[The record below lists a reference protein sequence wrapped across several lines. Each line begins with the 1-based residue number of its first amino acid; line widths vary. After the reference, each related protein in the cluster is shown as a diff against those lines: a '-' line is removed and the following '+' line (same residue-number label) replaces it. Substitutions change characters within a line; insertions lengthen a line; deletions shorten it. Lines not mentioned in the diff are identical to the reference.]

1 MNKFF
6 SFVIVLLFSTGVLQ
20 SQTLSI
26 ASSGQTGTSGTNW
39 SISGNTLTVTGT
51 ASIQASVIEGHL
63 AGGNDLLVTVPGN
76 MTINEAISFTG
87 SSAQTLTFNTR
98 NEMVINQAISATNG
112 SLSLVLASNYAYNSG
127 GVDINAN
134 ITTNGGHLVIGG
146 GYNSTATSWNGLTI
160 PGGNAASYTNGR
172 DAVEIK
178 AVAVNTGGG
187 DIRIRANTNS
197 SVNNSSSEYYAVEIE
212 DAIINAN
219 GGDISIYGLMRGGY
233 KNGAGVHVGTDGSVS
248 TIETSGAG
256 TIDITG
262 DVEDRA
268 NSNYSWRHGVL
279 IIGWSG
285 TQPVTIRSEQG
296 DISITGNSSI
306 TNSTN
311 YDNSGLQIQNS
322 SSGQVIS
329 IVSQSGAIDMTG
341 TNTREASNEYSN
353 GIRLT
358 PNGTTNCIVI
368 GQEGSTTYSGD
379 VTINANSLRVQNST
393 ASSIDVQTTG
403 NYTIQPSGSSFTYY
417 RVENQTA
424 DDFLFPTAW
433 GLDIGGDIN
442 IGKSGNTGDLD
453 IQQQLSAGG
462 DITIYG
468 GDVDIHNNLYA
479 TGAGSNITVYANL
492 NIHTATTA
500 NVQIHSGDVSVTGGD
515 IKLISDVD
523 GNATGNIHF
532 GHGLY
537 MNSHGG
543 NILLAGGDVNGSGYA
558 SGYIT
563 SSFENEGIRFEYTT
577 QIESEGGNI
586 TMRGRNTTNVVASG
600 YGNWGVGSYNNG
612 FKKFNSGTGKIY
624 IEGISRN
631 GGGLDA
637 GIGFYSSDSFLEFI
651 SANTSADAITF
662 KGSSV
667 TDEGILFTSTHNRI
681 YATGQGGGI
690 NMEGTGNTYAINF
703 QSTTDIL
710 AASGPINLKSTS
722 SEAYVNAGGAQVT
735 LGSKAGSTVTASSA
749 DITLSFDSYDFSGL
763 RQNVNTTGDFTI
775 QPADGSTSFSQ
786 AVSND
791 FFTWSSTQF
800 PSSLTMGKSGNNAE
814 ISIDVD
820 QTVAGSISLYGSLVD
835 INANL
840 TSSATGDILFRA
852 IASGNDDINIAS
864 GKSITKSDG
873 SGSFTAQANG
883 RFNNGGSVTVSGS
896 GSMNI
901 IIWSDYNNTNNAGVS
916 NIGTINSGG
925 GHVWVGGSS
934 TNGGSQTW
942 NGLTVGDGGSTGSTS
957 ANQNGI
963 DFNGSISSSGGDVY
977 LWSADGTSAYSD
989 LKFYSGSAINSGS
1002 GDITIISDEISNV
1015 APCAIT
1021 TTGHFTWEPNTTN
1034 GWATTYTNQLDVDGN
1049 YSGANYTGVVD
1060 FNDFQ
1065 FINFSSFGGF
1075 TLGNTTQTCGIYL
1088 YDDISVNGPVELLG
1102 HYVAIGND
1110 ITAAGDI
1117 LIDADLGS
1125 QISYSGIG
1133 VNILGT
1139 AQLSTTSN
1147 GNITVLG
1154 RGGTG
1159 SGGNQVGIVLNN
1171 GSSLISSGTGAI
1183 NINGIGG
1190 ASSGNGNRG
1199 VALDNTTVQ
1208 TAGADLTIT
1217 GTGGGTGSSNS
1228 NDGISIT
1235 SSGNTI
1241 LAGAGT
1247 ITLNGT
1253 ANPVGASS
1261 ESLSGDG
1268 VATIG
1273 GATQTGDVMLRG
1285 DNIWFG
1291 SSSNISTVQTSGA
1304 FTLEPYSNSFEG
1316 VAFSWPMSG
1325 LTLSGDENTVT
1336 LGKDGNTFDMTISGA
1351 TTVAG
1356 DLTVYGGAIAVNAAT
1371 TATSSTLT
1379 LDGTTISGAGA
1390 LTSSKAVLESSTS
1403 TNLTG
1408 AVTATDVSLLGAG
1421 SATLSSTS
1429 SDFTTLEAGTT
1440 SQAVGALSITES
1452 NGFTVGSVDN
1462 AGINSSGNIDLSTQ
1476 TGDLT
1481 ISEAIATTATSTSA
1495 IVANAG
1501 KSKSVG
1507 DATGGNLIVSGN
1519 GALTMGSGAIAK
1531 LFSSDD
1537 ASSTGLAALAA
1548 SYDDVFPG
1556 YDESSDLSGFTLS
1569 GDKTYVFYRA
1579 SSGSLTVTP
1588 SLVNFSHC
1596 GVGNSD
1602 PVAITISGT
1611 SLAQDVT
1618 VTVPNG
1624 YELATTST
1632 GTYQSSLTLTQTS
1645 GTLASTTIY
1654 ARATATISAEGS
1666 ADLTLTSGTVS
1677 ETVALVNGLNNS
1689 IDFDGTDDYLEIT
1702 NTGQFDLTT
1711 MTLEGWF
1718 NADVVTTLGN
1728 NPVLFNM
1735 RTGDNSSL
1743 SRFSIH
1749 INLGQKIIGN
1759 FNGVAWNYIT
1769 IPTLNINEWF
1779 HVAVTMTTSETKVY
1793 INGEY
1798 IGATANGINTG
1809 SSANLPVRIGIPT
1822 SSGSHSGEWW
1832 DGSVDDLRVWSTVR
1846 TATEIANNYQAPVA
1860 SSSTGLMANLSFDQG
1875 LESGTNAGNT
1885 TVVDP
1890 VNGYNGALNNLTLSG
1905 STSNFV
1911 EGYYPEISGGRTIIT
1926 DETVQLT
1933 HPVAGGSWSTSD
1945 ANVAVISSTGLVT
1958 GIGPGTATIT
1968 YTGCDASATYSFT
1981 VAQQNSIDLDGSD
1994 DRIRLTETTLDNIS
2008 GDVTIEA
2015 WIYFDAADGASGE
2028 IFMKNASGTGS
2039 AATNLGLRI
2048 RQGDIMLHLGNG
2060 SQSYATRTANEV
2072 PKQQWVHVAVVLDH
2086 GTDVKIYYNGEEQQQ
2101 AAPQINGGG
2110 SVSIN
2115 YNTNTTASVIGA
2127 VCTDLNSSYTN
2138 HFNGQID
2145 ELRIWNTARTAS
2157 EIQANMGQQ
2166 IDPTNADLAAYYQL
2180 NYGTRGATNTGIVS
2194 IEDLTGNGN
2203 DGTLQNSS
2211 LSGST
2216 SNWATGFMPE
2226 ITGNKFVLTNG
2237 TSQLEN
2243 AVENGTWASS
2253 NTSVA
2258 TIDQN
2263 GLVTAVA
2270 VGSTTITNDA
2280 MDNQVSKT
2288 LQVLDPDAMGPVT
2301 IVASGGDAEN
2311 VDWTVTGGQLI
2322 STTTSAV
2329 DVNASDI
2336 IPHLAS
2342 SDLVVKGSSVAMT
2355 GDLNT
2360 ASSQTL
2366 TLKSR
2371 STIVIDANADLITNG
2386 GSVILWAN
2394 ADGQTSN
2401 GNVILDR
2408 STITT
2413 NGGHLWIGGG
2423 SGSTTW
2429 NSLTVGD
2436 GKAVAGADAQGTVGS
2451 SESAGLF
2458 IEDGVI
2464 DTDGGNI
2471 SITAEGQISTAY
2483 GLLTIG
2489 TASFDAGAGTVMM
2502 DFEVNNSGY
2511 RGASIGHHHSLKA
2524 SNFSIT
2530 SSNAS
2535 SNAIDITFDA
2545 TAGAAHGSVWGGP
2558 AMIANT
2564 GTGGVTMTSIGTSGA
2579 LGIRLGYSSTIGCDL
2594 KLLAASGPIE
2604 VSTGSTAIEKQ
2615 NSSSSITLGSKASTS
2630 VTSSSSDITVT
2641 TSNLDV
2647 DFNPVANTT
2656 GTLTVKPTSG
2666 GTFASG
2672 ATTSGMS
2679 LAGLSELVI
2688 GDAAATSYSDIT
2700 VVATTLSG
2708 PMTIYGNNISV
2719 TGDITTSGDIRLL
2732 ADGNIS
2738 VSASVDFDA
2747 TNDDIVLW
2755 ADNDANGAGNISAG
2769 DNATFTSAGGNI
2781 YLAGGTD
2788 SDSDTY
2794 PDGFATSSSTHGVA
2808 LGTSSANVSA
2818 LTSGGGDIVIKGKCT
2833 NTTTSQGHGLAQRG
2847 LFDIDAGTGTVT
2859 IEGESSSWY
2868 GIDFSNLL
2876 SSSTPWVVSSS
2887 ATSGTAISIIGT
2899 TTAAS
2904 NYGVVFNFPINK
2916 QLIADGGGSI
2926 VVNGVGTAGQYGIFA
2941 QNVDFLASGGS
2952 IILDGGVEGIR
2963 MTDYGARFGS
2973 LAGSAVTSST
2983 ANISLAGD
2991 EIRVDVWRSGF
3002 STKMTTSGT
3011 INFKPSTGSANG
3023 ITWPAGTA
3031 TSGWNVGTSSGSSTV
3046 FTWETVTVN

>member
-1 MNKFF
+1 MKKFF
-6 SFVIVLLFSTGVLQ
+6 PFVVILLLSTGVVK
-20 SQTLSI
+20 SQTLNI
-26 ASSGQTGTSGTNW
+26 TSSGQTGTSGTNW

-51 ASIQASVIEGHL
+51 ASIQASVIENHL
-63 AGGNDLLVTVPGN
+63 AGGNDLFVTVPGN
-76 MTINEAISFTG
+76 MAINQAISYTG
-87 SSAQTLTFNTR
+87 SSTQSLTFNTR
-98 NEMVINQAISATNG
+98 NEITVNQAISSSNG
-112 SLSLVLASNYAYNSG
+112 ALSLVLATNYAYNSG

-134 ITTNGGHLVIGG
+134 ITTNGGHFVIGG
-146 GYNSTATSWNGLTI
+146 GYNSTATSWNGLSI
-160 PGGNAASYTNGR
+160 PGGNAASYTDGR

-178 AVAVNTGGG
+178 SITISTGGG
-187 DIRIRANTNS
+187 DIQIKANTNAS
-197 SVNNSSSEYYAVEIE
+197 PNNSSSEYYAVEIE
-212 DAIINAN
+212 DAVIDAN
-219 GGDISIYGLMRGGY
+219 GGDIFIYGLMRGDY
-233 KNGAGVHVGTDGSVS
+233 QNGAGVLFGTDGSAS
-248 TIETSGAG
+248 TIETSGTG

-262 DVEDRA
+262 DVEDNT
-268 NSNYSWRHGVL
+268 NSNYGWRHGLL

-285 TQPVTIRSEQG
+285 TQTVTIRSEQG
-296 DISITGNSSI
+296 DISLTGNSSI

-311 YDNSGLQIQNS
+311 YDNSGIQVQNS

-329 IVSQSGAIDMTG
+329 IVSQSGAIDITG
-341 TNTREASNEYSN
+341 TNTREASDEYSN
-353 GIRLT
+353 GIRFS
-358 PNGTTNCIVI
+358 PNGTANCIMI

-379 VTINANSLRVQNST
+379 VTISANSLRVQNWT
-393 ASSIDVQTTG
+393 TSSIDVQTTG

-417 RVENQTA
+417 RVQNQTA

-433 GLDIGGDIN
+433 GLDIGGDIT

-479 TGAGSNITVYANL
+479 TGAGSNITIYANL

-500 NVQIHSGDVSVTGGD
+500 NVQIHTGDVGVTGGD

-523 GNATGNIHF
+523 GNATGNIYF
-532 GHGLY
+532 SLGLY

-558 SGYIT
+558 SGYVV
-563 SSFENEGIRFEYTT
+563 SPYENEGVRFEYAT
-577 QIESEGGNI
+577 QVESEGGNI
-586 TMRGRNTTNVVASG
+586 TMRGRNTTNAVASG

-612 FKKFNSGTGKIY
+612 YKKFNSGTGKIY

-631 GGGLDA
+631 GGGNDA
-637 GIGFYSSDSFLEFI
+637 GVGFYSLDSYVEFI
-651 SANTSADAITF
+651 SANTSSDAITF

-690 NMEGTGNTYAINF
+690 NMEGVGNTYAINF
-703 QSTTDIL
+703 PNTTDIL
-710 AASGPINLKSTS
+710 AVSGPINLKSTS
-722 SEAYVNAGGAQVT
+722 GEAYVNAGGAQVT
-735 LGSKAGSTVTASSA
+735 LGSKAGSAITASSA
-749 DITLSFDSYDFSGL
+749 DITLSFDSYNFSGL

-786 AVSND
+786 EVSND
-791 FFTWSSTQF
+791 WFTWSTSQF
-800 PSSLTMGKSGNNAE
+800 PSSLTMGKPGNNTE
-814 ISIDVD
+814 VSIGVN
-820 QTVAGSISLYGSLVD
+820 QTVAGPISLYGSLVD
-835 INANL
+835 INASL
-840 TSSATGDILFRA
+840 TSTATGDILLRA
-852 IASGNDDINIAS
+852 IANGNDDINIAF
-864 GKSITKSDG
+864 GQSITKSNG
-873 SGSFTAQANG
+873 TGTFLAQADG

-934 TNGGSQTW
+934 TTGGFQTW

-963 DFNGSISSSGGDVY
+963 DFNGSITSSGGDVY
-977 LWSADGTSAYSD
+977 VWSAGGTATYSD

-1002 GDITIISDEISNV
+1002 GDITIIADEISNV

-1021 TTGHFTWEPNTTN
+1021 TTGHFTWEPNTTT
-1034 GWATTYTNQLDVDGN
+1034 GWATTYINRLDVDGN

-1060 FNDFQ
+1060 FDDFQ

-1088 YDDISVNGPVELLG
+1088 YDDISVNGPVEILG
-1102 HYVAIGND
+1102 HYAVIGND

-1125 QISYSGIG
+1125 QISYNGIG

-1139 AQLSTTSN
+1139 AQISTTSN
-1147 GNITVLG
+1147 GSITVLG

-1159 SGGNQVGIVLNN
+1159 TGGNQVGVVLNN
-1171 GSSLISSGTGAI
+1171 GSSLITSGTGTI
-1183 NINGIGG
+1183 NVNGIGG
-1190 ASSGNGNRG
+1190 TSTGDANRG

-1208 TAGADLTIT
+1208 TAGGNLTIT

-1247 ITLNGT
+1247 ITINGT
-1253 ANPVGASS
+1253 TNPVGANS

-1268 VATIG
+1268 VATFG
-1273 GATQTGDVMLRG
+1273 GATQSGDVTLRG

-1291 SSSNISTVQTSGA
+1291 SSSNVSNVQTSGG
-1304 FTLEPYSNSFEG
+1304 FTLEPHSSSFEG
-1316 VAFSWPMSG
+1316 VTFSWPMSG
-1325 LTLSGDENTVT
+1325 LTLSGDESAVT
-1336 LGKDGNTFDMTISGA
+1336 FGKDGNTFDMTIGGT

-1379 LDGTTISGAGA
+1379 LDGTTITGAGA

-1403 TNLTG
+1403 TTLTG

-1429 SDFTTLEAGTT
+1429 NDFTTLEAGTSLQT
-1440 SQAVGALSITES
+1440 IGALTIAES
-1452 NGFTVGSVDN
+1452 NGFAVGLVDN

-1481 ISEAIATTATSTSA
+1481 ISEAIATTSTASSA
-1495 IVANAG
+1495 IVVNAG

-1519 GALTMGSGAIAK
+1519 GALILGSGAIAK

-1537 ASSTGLAALAA
+1537 ASSTGLSSLAA
-1548 SYDDVFPG
+1548 SYDDVYTG
-1556 YDESSDLSGFTLS
+1556 YDESSNLSGLSLS

-1579 SSGSLTVTP
+1579 SSGSLSISP
-1588 SLVNFSHC
+1588 SVVNFSHC

-1602 PVAITISGT
+1602 PVAITVSGT

-1618 VTVPNG
+1618 VTAPSG

-1645 GTLASTTIY
+1645 GTLAATTIY
-1654 ARATATISAEGS
+1654 ARTTSSISAEGA
-1666 ADLTLTSGTVS
+1666 ADLTLTSGTLS
-1677 ETVALVNGLNNS
+1677 ETVALVNGLNNA
-1689 IDFDGTDDYLEIT
+1689 IDFDGTDDYLEIS

-1718 NADVVTTLGN
+1718 NADALTSSSI

-1749 INLGQKIIGN
+1749 MNLGEKRIGN
-1759 FNGVAWNYIT
+1759 FNGVTWNYIT
-1769 IPTLNINEWF
+1769 MPTLNINEWF
-1779 HVAVTMTTSETKVY
+1779 HVAVTMTTTESKFY
-1793 INGEY
+1793 INGNY
-1798 IGATANGINTG
+1798 IGATPNGINTT
-1809 SSANLPVRIGIPT
+1809 SSANLPVRIGMPT
-1822 SSGSHSGEWW
+1822 GSGNHAGEWW
-1832 DGSVDDLRVWSTVR
+1832 DGSIDDLRIWNTVR

-1860 SSSTGLMANLSFDQG
+1860 SSSTGLLANLSFDQG
-1875 LESGTNAGNT
+1875 LEAGTNTGNT

-1890 VNGYNGALNNLTLSG
+1890 VSGYNGTLNNLALSG

-1933 HPVAGGSWSTSD
+1933 HPVAGGSWSTSN
-1945 ANVAVISSTGLVT
+1945 ANVAAISSTGLVT

-1968 YTGCDASATYSFT
+1968 YTGCDASATFTLT

-1994 DRIRLTETTLDNIS
+1994 DRIGLAQTTLNNIS
-2008 GDVTIEA
+2008 GDVTIES

-2028 IFMKNASGTGS
+2028 IFMKQGNGGGS
-2039 AATNLGLRI
+2039 AQTNLGLRI
-2048 RQGDIMLHLGNG
+2048 RSGDIMLHVGNG
-2060 SQSYATRTANEV
+2060 SQSYAIRTLNEI
-2072 PKQQWVHVAVVLDH
+2072 PKQQWIHVAAVFDH
-2086 GTDVKIYYNGEEQQQ
+2086 GTGIKIYLNGEEQQLDV
-2101 AAPQINGGG
+2101 PQGVNG
-2110 SVSIN
+2110 SPSIS
-2115 YNTNTTASVIGA
+2115 YNTNTTTSYIGA
-2127 VCTDLNSSYTN
+2127 VCTDLGSSFAN

-2166 IDPTNADLAAYYQL
+2166 IDPTDVDLAAYYQL

-2194 IEDLTGNGN
+2194 VEDLTGNGN

-2216 SNWATGFMPE
+2216 SNWVTGFMPE
-2226 ITGNKFVLTNG
+2226 ITGNKFVQVNG
-2237 TSQLEN
+2237 TTQLEN
-2243 AVENGTWASS
+2243 AVEDGTWASS

-2263 GLVTAVA
+2263 GLATAVA
-2270 VGSTTITNDA
+2270 VGSTTITYDA

-2288 LQVLDPDAMGPVT
+2288 VQVLDPDAMGAVT

-2329 DVNASDI
+2329 NVNASDI
-2336 IPHLAS
+2336 IPHLAA
-2342 SDLVVKGSSVAMT
+2342 SDLIINASAITML

-2366 TLKSR
+2366 TMKSR
-2371 STIVIDANADLITNG
+2371 SNIVIDANADLVTNG
-2386 GSVILWAN
+2386 GSVVLWAN
-2394 ADGQTSN
+2394 ADGQTSE
-2401 GNVILDR
+2401 GYIVLDR

-2413 NGGHLWIGGG
+2413 NGGHLWMGGG
-2423 SGSTTW
+2423 SGTATW

-2436 GKAVAGADAQGTVGS
+2436 GKAVAGTDVQGTVGS

-2483 GLLTIG
+2483 GLVTIG
-2489 TASFDAGAGTVMM
+2489 TAMFDAGAGTVTM
-2502 DFEVNNSGY
+2502 DYEVNNSGY
-2511 RGASIGHHHSLKA
+2511 RGASIGHHHSTKA

-2530 SSNAS
+2530 STNAS
-2535 SNAIDITFDA
+2535 SNSIDLTFDA

-2558 AMIANT
+2558 VTIANT
-2564 GTGGVTMTSIGTSGA
+2564 GTGGISINSVGTSGA

-2594 KLLAASGPIE
+2594 QLLAASGPIV
-2604 VSTGSTAIEKQ
+2604 VSTGTTAIEKQ

-2641 TSNLDV
+2641 TSNLDA
-2647 DFNPVANTT
+2647 DFNPVANTS
-2656 GTLTVKPTSG
+2656 GTLTVKPASG
-2666 GTFASG
+2666 STFVSG

-2688 GDAAATSYSDIT
+2688 GDASATSHSDVT

-2708 PMTIYGNNISV
+2708 PMTVYGNDISV
-2719 TGDITTSGDIRLL
+2719 TGDITTGGDIRLL

-2755 ADNDANGAGNISAG
+2755 ADNDASAAGNISAG
-2769 DNATFTSAGGNI
+2769 DNVTFTSAGGHI

-2794 PDGFATSSSTHGVA
+2794 PDGFATSTSTHGVE
-2808 LGTSSANVSA
+2808 LGNSTANVSTLA
-2818 LTSGGGDIVIKGKCT
+2818 SGGGDIVIKGKST
-2833 NTTTSQGHGLAQRG
+2833 NTTTGQGHGLSQKG
-2847 LFDIDAGTGTVT
+2847 LFDIDAGTGSVT

-2868 GIDFSNLL
+2868 GIDFSNLI
-2876 SSSTPWVVSSS
+2876 STSTPWVISSS
-2887 ATSGTAISIIGT
+2887 ATSGTAISITGT
-2899 TTAAS
+2899 TTATS
-2904 NYGVVFNFPINK
+2904 NYGVVFNYPINK

-2926 VVNGVGTAGQYGIFA
+2926 VVNGVGTPGQYGIFA
-2941 QNVDFLASGGS
+2941 QNVDFLASGGTIS
-2952 IILDGGVEGIR
+2952 LDGGVEGIR
-2963 MTDYGARFGS
+2963 MTDSGARFGS
-2973 LAGSAVTSST
+2973 LAGSAVTSSS
-2983 ANISLAGD
+2983 ANVSLAGD
-2991 EIRVDVWRSGF
+2991 EIRVDVWNSGF

-3011 INFKPSTGSANG
+3011 INFKPSTGSAAG

-3031 TSGWNVGTSSGSSTV
+3031 TSGWNVGTSSGSNTI